1 MDGSAS
7 CRGYAFRVRLYDRR
21 LNHITKMV
29 IEYTSDDKNVK
40 FFKILGV
47 KGNIMVRR
55 GAEYYVVTWAGKNN
69 GYEHYPHTM
78 SVKQIITTAATMM
91 TGFPVVYD
99 SDLEPT
105 LF

>member
-1 MDGSAS
+1 MDVSTS
-7 CRGYAFRVRLYDRR
+7 CRGYVFRVRLYNTQ
-21 LNHITKMV
+21 LNHVTKMV
-29 IEYTSDDKNVK
+29 IEYDSDVKNVK

-47 KGNIMVRR
+47 KGDIMVRR
-55 GAEYYVVTWAGKNN
+55 GAEDYVVTWAGKNN

-91 TGFPVVYD
+91 TGVPVLYD

>member
-1 MDGSAS
+1 MDASAS
-7 CRGYAFRVRLYDRR
+7 RRGYVFRVRLYDAR

-29 IEYTSDDKNVK
+29 IEYDSDVKNVK

-47 KGNIMVRR
+47 KGDIMVRR
-55 GAEYYVVTWAGKNN
+55 GAEDYVVTWAGNNN

-78 SVKQIITTAATMM
+78 SVKQIITTAASMM